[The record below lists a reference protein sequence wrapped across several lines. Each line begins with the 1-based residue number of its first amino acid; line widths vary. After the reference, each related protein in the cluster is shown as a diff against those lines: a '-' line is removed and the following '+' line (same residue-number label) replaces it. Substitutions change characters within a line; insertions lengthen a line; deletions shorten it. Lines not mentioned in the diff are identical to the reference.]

1 MSRNSILFGCVWM
14 EFILTW
20 IESLYYMLSFSQILF
35 YYGHLGIERRINSNV
50 ITCEYITS
58 VCLSVCLSIF
68 LSVYLCLFFCLF
80 ISICLSICPFSYFF
94 ITYISIVYFSPTIL
108 YTFQHLITIHMITI
122 NNLICCV
129 YRYNLLL

>member
-1 MSRNSILFGCVWM
+1 
-14 EFILTW
+14 
-20 IESLYYMLSFSQILF
+20 MLSFSQILF

-68 LSVYLCLFFCLF
+68 LSVYLCLSTCIYLSVYLCLFFCLF